1 MKDYLKLAYQTY
13 DFLIENV
20 AHSTNNKRSFRYAK
34 NLVVKK
40 IEILGYFDFDI
51 FVEWLKE
58 ILPSTWS
65 NYKVPLKYMVYSMND
80 FILND
85 AYTTT
90 EFIFF
95 DCDKISKL
103 ISTYHLDLINRF
115 VQSQNYSDSYK
126 KTSEKRIAIFL
137 YELEFRN
144 KIINNLDYYDIIAF
158 KNKYEI
164 YYAHIVYIQMLN
176 TIRLFIYFCLEEMV
190 ISNQNYYRVLSCGRL
205 RYLELITSHIFQ
217 IKTRNQDTVHIDVNN
232 TTHFEEFINLHIDYK
247 CSEQEVLSIKG
258 RLECLFIFLDFLDG
272 HLNSSIIEY
281 WINNIVK
288 KSTTGWIEYRK
299 TALRYLDY
307 VKKGRIDLSHIY
319 KKGIFLIDKL
329 PEWSKYWFDLYID
342 YRKRLGFKKRTLD
355 MDKAAIISFLLF
367 MDKKHVKD
375 YEEISPQLVVEYH
388 NNDFHSTAESK
399 NAYQSKIRLF
409 IRFICDE
416 SNMNLNFICHLL
428 SPVKTHSKI
437 VTVLNDEIIE
447 TIYHHKDD
455 FISPIELR
463 HYAIF
468 MLGIRMG
475 LRRVDIIN
483 LKFSDISLNDRVLHL
498 YQIKSSTDMDMPIPV
513 VVANAIYRYVSYGR
527 PQTSSGYI
535 FVSHSHPYGKL
546 NPSACSDVLDR
557 IFRKLNITGD
567 TGFHITRRT
576 YATHILRE
584 KHSIFDTAIALGHT
598 DNSNVHKY
606 ISLDEIQ
613 MIKCCLDL
621 TLIPL
626 KGELYEL
633 LSF

>member
-1 MKDYLKLAYQTY
+1 MKDYFKLAYQTY

-40 IEILGYFDFDI
+40 IETLGYFDFDI

-58 ILPSTWS
+58 ILPSTRS
-65 NYKVPLKYMVYSMND
+65 DYKVPLKYMVYSMND

-85 AYTTT
+85 AYTMT

-103 ISTYHLDLINRF
+103 ISTYHLNLINRF

-137 YELEFRN
+137 YELELRN
-144 KIINNLDYYDIIAF
+144 KIIDNLDYSDIIAF

-164 YYAHIVYIQMLN
+164 YYAHIVYTQMLN

-190 ISNQNYYRVLSCGRL
+190 ISNQNYFRVLTYGRL
-205 RYLELITSHIFQ
+205 KYLELITLHIFQ
-217 IKTRNQDTVHIDVNN
+217 IEKRNEDTVHIDINN
-232 TTHFEEFINLHIDYK
+232 TSNFEDFINLHIDYN
-247 CSEQEVLSIKG
+247 CSEREILSVKG
-258 RLECLFIFLDFLDG
+258 RLEYLFIFLDFLDG
-272 HLNSSIIEY
+272 QLNPSIIEY
-281 WINNIVK
+281 WIDNIVK

-307 VKKGRIDLSHIY
+307 VKKGSIDLSHIY
-319 KKGIFLIDKL
+319 IKGTFLIDKL

-367 MDKKHVKD
+367 MDKNNVKD
-375 YEEISPQLVVEYH
+375 YEEISPQLAVEYH

-409 IRFICDE
+409 IQFICDG
-416 SNMNLNFICHLL
+416 SNMNLSFICNLL
-428 SPVKTHSKI
+428 SPVKSHSKI
-437 VTVLNDEIIE
+437 ATVLNDEITE

-455 FISPIELR
+455 FTSPIELR

-483 LKFSDISLNDRVLHL
+483 LKFSDISLDERVLHL
-498 YQIKSSTDMDMPIPV
+498 YQIKSSTDIDMPIPV
-513 VVANAIYRYVSYGR
+513 VVANAIYRYVRHGR
-527 PQTSSGYI
+527 PQTSSEYI

-546 NPSACSDVLDR
+546 NPNACSDALDR
-557 IFRKLNITGD
+557 IFRKLKITGA

-576 YATHILRE
+576 YATNILRE

-598 DNSNVHKY
+598 DNSNVQKY

-633 LSF
+633 L